1 MRSRYV
7 VWQENW
13 RAWAAPLALVVV
25 AFAALAVY
33 QLRYS
38 GRVAALDSRL
48 DRTRG
53 QLASLSARRA
63 ELERAVERARANRE
77 ALGALYRGELG
88 PERDRVTRMIA
99 EVKQLAGRAGMRPDA
114 ISYPTE
120 EIQEYNLVKKSV
132 VFGVG
137 GTYAGLRQ
145 LIDFLELSSSFLT
158 LEQISLGEASG
169 GASLAIR
176 LRISTLFFDD
186 RPRPAKPAPPRRSP
200 AAPAAPKAATGAEG
214 P

>member
-1 MRSRYV
+1 MRSRYA

-25 AFAALAVY
+25 AGAALLVY

-48 DRTRG
+48 ERTHA
-53 QLASLSARRA
+53 QLASLSARRT
-63 ELERAVERARANRE
+63 ELEHSVERARGNRE
-77 ALGALYRGELG
+77 ALQALYRGPLG

-120 EIQEYNLVKKSV
+120 EIKEYNLVKKSV

-137 GTYAGLRQ
+137 GTYDGLRQ

-176 LRISTLFFDD
+176 LQISTLFFDD
-186 RPRPAKPAPPRRSP
+186 RPRPAKPSTAVRRPPP
-200 AAPAAPKAATGAEG
+200 APAAPRPAGDEG